1 MNTKFSIQLY
11 SELFKNNYSFYDYR
25 VLHGSDIVNNQG
37 APSLDD
43 SFFEGVDQYPPLYFL
58 SGEIASEATYLDPN
72 DAPYWFAQYI
82 NLNINCILKWEY
94 KNSSNFYL
102 VWTYQKG
109 VNGENLNSI
118 IDLLNY
124 DKQENHNEIYNN
136 QSIHLK
142 IDYWFNI

>member
-1 MNTKFSIQLY
+1 MSNF
-11 SELFKNNYSFYDYR
+11 
-25 VLHGSDIVNNQG
+25 
-37 APSLDD
+37 
-43 SFFEGVDQYPPLYFL
+43 DQDL
-58 SGEIASEATYLDPN
+58 
-72 DAPYWFAQYI
+72 
-82 NLNINCILKWEY
+82 Y